1 MDVTLLGTG
10 DAPGW
15 PHPFCNCASCA
26 AAYAEG
32 EIRAHSA
39 ALIDDAVLI
48 DCGHDVVR
56 SAVRLGV
63 RLDRV
68 RYLLVTHDHF
78 DHASGA
84 TLLARRWAGVGP
96 LTLVGPSSALA
107 TLSPWLPPADP
118 EVDFRP
124 AAAGDVLTLG
134 AYTVRVLAADHDS
147 DGGVIYDVATST
159 HRLLYATDT
168 GPEFTTPADAH
179 YDLLLLEDSW
189 GDRPV
194 AGATGHHGLSSF
206 ATTLARL
213 RRENAID
220 DHSRVVAIHLGHGNP
235 APSIL
240 RARLAAMG
248 SDLMPDG
255 AVIRLDEAS
264 AASTPARALPR
275 RTLVLG
281 GARSG
286 KSLTAE
292 RLLAAAPAVTY
303 VATATAEADAMD
315 AEWRSRIAAHRARRP
330 VHWATVETIA
340 LTKLLAAARAEDPP
354 LLIDCVS
361 VWLATIM
368 ENAGLWS
375 SESAATASANA
386 DVALA
391 EAVDALVLAWR
402 TTAARVV
409 AVSNEVGSGVV
420 PPYPSGRRFRD
431 ELGSLNARLAAESD
445 EVLVVEAGI
454 SRSLLHPRAVQY
466 PPAVQ
471 QGNEEST

>member
-1 MDVTLLGTG
+1 MDITLLGTG
-10 DAPGW
+10 DAAGW

-26 AAYAEG
+26 AAYIEH
-32 EIRAHSA
+32 EIRAHTA
-39 ALIDDAVLI
+39 ALIDDALLI
-48 DCGHDVVR
+48 DCGHDVPR

-68 RYLLVTHDHF
+68 RYLLVTHDHY

-84 TLLARRWAGVGP
+84 TLLTRRWVDVGP
-96 LTLVGPSSALA
+96 LTVVGPPSALA
-107 TLSPWLPPADP
+107 TLSPWLPPDDS

-124 AAAGDVLTLG
+124 VTAGDVLTLG
-134 AYTVRVLAADHDS
+134 SYTVRALAADHDS
-147 DGGVIYDVATST
+147 DGAVIYDVASST
-159 HRLLYATDT
+159 HRMLYATDT
-168 GPEFTTPADAH
+168 GPGFTTPAGAR
-179 YDLLLLEDSW
+179 YDLLLLENSW
-189 GDRPV
+189 GDRPI

-220 DHSRVVAIHLGHGNP
+220 NHSRVVAIHLGHGNP

-240 RARLAAMG
+240 RERLAAMG
-248 SDLMPDG
+248 SELLPDG
-255 AVIRLDEAS
+255 AVIRLDD
-264 AASTPARALPR
+264 AAARATPARTLPR

-303 VATATAEADAMD
+303 VATSTADTAATD
-315 AEWRSRIAAHRARRP
+315 AEWRERIAAHQTRRP
-330 VHWATVETIA
+330 AHWTTVETIA
-340 LTKLLAAARAEDPP
+340 LTKLLAAASADDPP
-354 LLIDCVS
+354 LLIDCLT

-375 SESAATASANA
+375 AEGGASNRGA
-386 DVALA
+386 DTEVAQ
-391 EAVDALVLAWR
+391 AVDGLVLAWR
-402 TTAARVV
+402 TATARVV

-454 SRSLLHPRAVQY
+454 SRSLLHPTAVQLGD
-466 PPAVQ
+466 Q
-471 QGNEEST
+471 E

>member
-1 MDVTLLGTG
+1 MDITLLGTG
-10 DAPGW
+10 DAAGW

-32 EIRAHSA
+32 EIRAHTA
-39 ALIDDAVLI
+39 VLVDDSLLI
-48 DCGHDVVR
+48 DCGHDVPR

-68 RYLLVTHDHF
+68 RYLLVTHDHY
-78 DHASGA
+78 DHANGA
-84 TLLARRWAGVGP
+84 TLLIRRWAGIGP
-96 LTLVGPSSALA
+96 LTVVGPPSALA
-107 TLSPWLPPADP
+107 ALSPWLPPGDP

-124 AAAGDVLTLG
+124 VTAGDELSLG
-134 AYTVRVLAADHDS
+134 SYSVRVVAADHDS
-147 DGGVIYDVATST
+147 EGAVIYDVASST

-168 GPEFTTPADAH
+168 GPSFTTPAGAR
-179 YDLLLLEDSW
+179 YDLLLLENSW

-194 AGATGHHGLSSF
+194 AGATGHHGLASF

-240 RARLAAMG
+240 RTCLAAMG
-248 SDLMPDG
+248 SELLPDG
-255 AVIRLDEAS
+255 ALIRLDDAS
-264 AASTPARALPR
+264 ARATPSRTLPR

-303 VATATAEADAMD
+303 VATSTADTDATD
-315 AEWRSRIAAHRARRP
+315 AEWRERIAVHRARRP
-330 VHWATVETIA
+330 AHWTTVETLA
-340 LTKLLAAARAEDPP
+340 LAKVLAAANTDDPP
-354 LLIDCVS
+354 LLIDCLT

-368 ENAGLWS
+368 ENAGVWS
-375 SESAATASANA
+375 DEDAASGRGGDAE
-386 DVALA
+386 VA
-391 EAVDALVLAWR
+391 EAVDDLVHAWR

-454 SRSLLHPRAVQY
+454 SRSLLHP
-466 PPAVQ
+466 PAVQ
-471 QGNEEST
+471 LTDQGAST

>member
-1 MDVTLLGTG
+1 MDISLLGTG
-10 DAPGW
+10 DAAGW
-15 PHPFCNCASCA
+15 PHPFCTCASCA

-32 EIRAHSA
+32 EVRAHSA
-39 ALIDDAVLI
+39 ALIDDALLI
-48 DCGHDVVR
+48 DCGHDVPR
-56 SAVRLGV
+56 SAVRLGL
-63 RLDRV
+63 RLDHI
-68 RYLLVTHDHF
+68 RYLLVTHDHY

-84 TLLARRWAGVGP
+84 TLLTRRWAGVGP
-96 LTLVGPSSALA
+96 LTVVGPPSALA
-107 TLSPWLPPADP
+107 ALSPWLPPADP

-124 AAAGDVLTLG
+124 VTAGDVLTLG
-134 AYTVRVLAADHDS
+134 SYTVRALAADHDS
-147 DGGVIYDVATST
+147 DGAVIYDVASAT
-159 HRLLYATDT
+159 HRMLYATDT
-168 GPEFTTPADAH
+168 GPGFATPAGAR

-194 AGATGHHGLSSF
+194 AGATGHHGLASF

-213 RRENAID
+213 RREKAID
-220 DHSRVVAIHLGHGNP
+220 DHTRVVAIHLGHGNP

-248 SDLMPDG
+248 SELLPDG
-255 AVIRLDEAS
+255 AVIRLDDRS
-264 AASTPARALPR
+264 SRATDRTWTLPR

-286 KSLTAE
+286 KSLAAE

-303 VATATAEADAMD
+303 VATSTPDAAAMD
-315 AEWRSRIAAHRARRP
+315 AEWRERIAAHRMRRP
-330 VHWATVETIA
+330 AHWTTVETIA
-340 LTKLLAAARAEDPP
+340 LTKLLAAASADDPP
-354 LLIDCVS
+354 LLIDCLT
-361 VWLATIM
+361 VWLAAIM

-375 SESAATASANA
+375 DSREAPAPNA
-386 DVALA
+386 DAEVA
-391 EAVDALVLAWR
+391 EAVDGLVLAWR

-431 ELGSLNARLAAESD
+431 GLGALNARLAAESD

-454 SRSLLHPRAVQY
+454 SRSLLHP
-466 PPAVQ
+466 PAVQ
-471 QGNEEST
+471 STNQEPT

>member
-1 MDVTLLGTG
+1 MDITLLGTG
-10 DAPGW
+10 DALGW
-15 PHPFCNCASCA
+15 PHPFCTCASCA

-32 EIRAHSA
+32 EIRAHTA
-39 ALIDDAVLI
+39 ALIDDALLI
-48 DCGHDVVR
+48 DCGHDVPR

-68 RYLLVTHDHF
+68 RYLLVTHDHY

-84 TLLARRWAGVGP
+84 TLLARRWAGAGP
-96 LTLVGPSSALA
+96 LTVVGPPSALA
-107 TLSPWLPPADP
+107 ALSLWLPPADP

-124 AAAGDVLTLG
+124 VTAGDVLTLG
-134 AYTVRVLAADHDS
+134 SYTVRALAADHDS
-147 DGGVIYDVATST
+147 DGAVIYDVARST

-168 GPEFTTPADAH
+168 GPGFTTPAGAR

-194 AGATGHHGLSSF
+194 AGATGHHGLASF
-206 ATTLARL
+206 ATTLARM
-213 RRENAID
+213 RREHAID
-220 DHSRVVAIHLGHGNP
+220 DHSRIVAIHLGHGNP

-248 SDLMPDG
+248 SELMPDG
-255 AVIRLDEAS
+255 AVIRLDDAS
-264 AASTPARALPR
+264 AAPTPPRTLPR

-286 KSLTAE
+286 KSLAAE

-303 VATATAEADAMD
+303 IATATADIDAMD
-315 AEWRSRIAAHRARRP
+315 DEWRRRIAVHRARRP
-330 VHWATVETIA
+330 AHWTTVETTA
-340 LTKLLAAARAEDPP
+340 LTKLLAAASADDPP
-354 LLIDCVS
+354 LLIDCLT

-375 SESAATASANA
+375 GEGDAPARHA
-386 DVALA
+386 DAEVA
-391 EAVDALVLAWR
+391 EAVDGLVRAWR

-445 EVLVVEAGI
+445 DVLVVEAGI
-454 SRSLLHPRAVQY
+454 SRSLLHP
-466 PPAVQ
+466 PAVQ
-471 QGNEEST
+471 SGNQESM